1 MLVPQDRR
9 RRLCRIGTTK
19 PAQRTLLMIVLKPIL
34 DVVVP
39 SQLVDASERL
49 CVCRTLFHFIH
60 LTIFFVFCLY
70 LTPVHIA
77 SDDSV
82 EKIYISVYSY
92 FFLQFFVFAT
102 WKGNLLGLGNARL
115 ASLLSPV
122 DHRSRFLNYKK
133 KKMMTGIES

>member
-1 MLVPQDRR
+1 
-9 RRLCRIGTTK
+9 
-19 PAQRTLLMIVLKPIL
+19 MIVLKPIL

-92 FFLQFFVFAT
+92 FFFYNFSFLLPG
-102 WKGNLLGLGNARL
+102 KGI
-115 ASLLSPV
+115 SW
-122 DHRSRFLNYKK
+122 D
-133 KKMMTGIES
+133 

>member
-1 MLVPQDRR
+1 MTLMLLPQDRR

-92 FFLQFFVFAT
+92 FFTIFRFCYLERES
-102 WKGNLLGLGNARL
+102 LGTRKRSLGITI
-115 ASLLSPV
+115 V
-122 DHRSRFLNYKK
+122 TCRS
-133 KKMMTGIES
+133 

>member
-1 MLVPQDRR
+1 
-9 RRLCRIGTTK
+9 
-19 PAQRTLLMIVLKPIL
+19 MIVLKPIQ

-49 CVCRTLFHFIH
+49 CVCRTLFHFH

-82 EKIYISVYSY
+82 EKNIY
-92 FFLQFFVFAT
+92 F
-102 WKGNLLGLGNARL
+102 
-115 ASLLSPV
+115 SLLVFFFYNFS
-122 DHRSRFLNYKK
+122 FLLPGK
-133 KKMMTGIES
+133 GISWD